1 MPLLAQYRLHDHELT
16 LSLIE
21 IETGETVHTLDNTN
35 TPEDQPLLLA
45 AKAWAEEHGH
55 SIATVDNNILR

>member
-21 IETGETVHTLDNTN
+21 IETGETIHILDNTN

-45 AKAWAEEHGH
+45 ANAWAEDHGH
-55 SIATVDNNILR
+55 SIATVDNTILR